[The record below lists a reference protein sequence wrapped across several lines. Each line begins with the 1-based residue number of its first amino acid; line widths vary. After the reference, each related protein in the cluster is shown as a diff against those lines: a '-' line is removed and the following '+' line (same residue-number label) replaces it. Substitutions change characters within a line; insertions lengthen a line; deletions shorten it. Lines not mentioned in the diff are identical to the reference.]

1 LTVTSLVSIWE
12 YVSGL
17 IKYGAESPENT
28 ADRKHAAPA
37 IHGRIAAVTR
47 ELWNWLRGFRRQ
59 DAAASTGCAPTHAA
73 RRSDSLG

>member
-1 LTVTSLVSIWE
+1 VTSLVSSWE

-17 IKYGAESPENT
+17 IEYGARSPEDT

-37 IHGRIAAVTR
+37 IRGRITAITR

-59 DAAASTGCAPTHAA
+59 DAAASTRCAPTHAA
-73 RRSDSLG
+73 RRSDCLG